1 MLLHRSDSRLV
12 RRPLAA
18 LATVAGLLV
27 AVGQATA
34 APAPQPDSLGDPVAS
49 RADGLTIRAD
59 GITIRAGA
67 IVRRDADDR
76 DLRRADRAL
85 FTWTGRVDR
94 EVLIVVRGRE
104 VRTRGFDAD
113 LPNRARVNAALPR
126 TRGTVL
132 ARLNDG
138 RGDVDVIE
146 QPSPRNGYQAVLR
159 VRDPRGGADS
169 YRITVYWD
177 DRDGFNDRGADRRG
191 NGGGWGRGGRRN
203 DDRYDDWYDN
213 RRRDD

>member
-1 MLLHRSDSRLV
+1 
-12 RRPLAA
+12 
-18 LATVAGLLV
+18 
-27 AVGQATA
+27 
-34 APAPQPDSLGDPVAS
+34 VAS
-49 RADGLTIRAD
+49 RAD
-59 GITIRAGA
+59 GITIRAGV

>member
-34 APAPQPDSLGDPVAS
+34 APAPQPDSLDDPVAS
-49 RADGLTIRAD
+49 RAANLTIRA
-59 GITIRAGA
+59 GV

-76 DLRRADRAL
+76 DVRRADRAL

-177 DRDGFNDRGADRRG
+177 DRYGYDDRGADRRG

-203 DDRYDDWYDN
+203 DDRGDDWYDN

>member
-1 MLLHRSDSRLV
+1 MGQRRLSRWQIHRGAIAVSVIVGLHI
-12 RRPLAA
+12 AA
-18 LATVAGLLV
+18 SAARG
-27 AVGQATA
+27 
-34 APAPQPDSLGDPVAS
+34 APAPQPD
-49 RADGLTIRAD
+49 ADGSVPAATTLRS
-59 GITIRAGA
+59 GVRPGAGTA
-67 IVRRDADDR
+67 NDPRRVY
-76 DLRRADRAL
+76 RADRAL

-126 TRGTVL
+126 ARGTVL
-132 ARLNDG
+132 ARLTDG

-177 DRDGFNDRGADRRG
+177 DRYGFDDRGACERR
-191 NGGGWGRGGRRN
+191 
-203 DDRYDDWYDN
+203 
-213 RRRDD
+213 

>member
-1 MLLHRSDSRLV
+1 MLLHRSDSRVV

-18 LATVAGLLV
+18 LTAVLGLLV

-34 APAPQPDSLGDPVAS
+34 APAPQPDSLVDPVAS
-49 RADGLTIRAD
+49 RAA
-59 GITIRAGA
+59 GISVHAGV
-67 IVRRDADDR
+67 IVRRDAEDRDDR
-76 DLRRADRAL
+76 RDVRRADRAL

-132 ARLNDG
+132 ARLTDG

-177 DRDGFNDRGADRRG
+177 DRYGFDDRGADRRNGRG
-191 NGGGWGRGGRRN
+191 NGGGWGRGGRRD
-203 DDRYDDWYDN
+203 DDRYDGGYEN
-213 RRRDD
+213 RE